1 MTTNNLAFKT
11 KEISANSRLSIKIGE
26 SYFTFEAS
34 ETRTV
39 DYSKLSQNLEEVEKQ
54 INDEWSALFDTVNEK
69 VDNQAEELRKYIK
82 TKK

>member
-11 KEISANSRLSIKIGE
+11 KEISANSRLSVKIGE

-39 DYSKLSQNLEEVEKQ
+39 DYSKLSQNLEEAENQLKG
-54 INDEWSALFDTVNEK
+54 EWSALFDTVNEK

>member
-1 MTTNNLAFKT
+1 MTTNNTAFKT

-26 SYFTFEAS
+26 AYFTFEAS

-39 DYSKLSQNLEEVEKQ
+39 DYSKLSQNLEEAENQLKE
-54 INDEWSALFDTVNEK
+54 EWSALFDTVNEK
-69 VDNQAEELRKYIK
+69 VDKQAEELRQYIK

>member
-1 MTTNNLAFKT
+1 MTTNNTAFKT
-11 KEISANSRLSIKIGE
+11 KEISANSRLSVKIGE

-39 DYSKLSQNLEEVEKQ
+39 DYSKLSQNLEEAENQLKE
-54 INDEWSALFDTVNEK
+54 EWSALFDTVNEK
-69 VDNQAEELRKYIK
+69 VDKQAEELRQYIK